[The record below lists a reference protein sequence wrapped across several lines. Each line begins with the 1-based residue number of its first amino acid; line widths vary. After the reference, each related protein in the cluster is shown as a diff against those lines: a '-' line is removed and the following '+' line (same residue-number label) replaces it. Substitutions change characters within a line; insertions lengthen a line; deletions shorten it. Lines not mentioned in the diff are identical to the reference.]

1 MITLDKKWQLK
12 LSKVIS
18 LQLQYCKPQ
27 CLKKKRENKRHRE
40 RQEDRQTDIRKVF
53 VIELSGV
60 DNGEMR
66 LESNGGNGWR

>member
-1 MITLDKKWQLK
+1 M
-12 LSKVIS
+12 SEE
-18 LQLQYCKPQ
+18 
-27 CLKKKRENKRHRE
+27 KKRKQETQRE
-40 RQEDRQTDIRKVF
+40 TERQTDIRKTF